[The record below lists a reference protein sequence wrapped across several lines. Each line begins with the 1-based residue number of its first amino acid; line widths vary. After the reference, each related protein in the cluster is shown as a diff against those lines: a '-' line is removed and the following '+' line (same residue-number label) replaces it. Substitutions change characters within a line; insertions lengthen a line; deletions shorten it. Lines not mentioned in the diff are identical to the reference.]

1 VTTLAGT
8 LDSGS
13 AASERVDSIFGSD
26 VFSRN
31 VMRKRLPKEVYRS
44 LLRTIDRGERLDPAV
59 ADVVAASMKDWAIEN
74 GASHYTHWFQPLTG
88 LTAEKHDSL
97 AAPDGAGGVVF
108 NFSGEELVQG
118 EPDASSFPSGGIRAT
133 FEARGYTAWDAT
145 SPAFLM
151 RGENNVTLCIPT
163 AFVSWTGEALDTK
176 IPLLRSVEALSTQ
189 ALRILKIFGTDKGVS
204 RVATTVG
211 PEQEYFLVDRDL
223 YYKRPDLLISERTL
237 FGARPPKGQQL
248 EDHYFGTIP
257 PRVLAFMAESEREL
271 YRLGVPVKTRHNE
284 VAPGQYEI
292 APLFEA
298 SHIAS
303 DHQMIIMETL
313 KRVAPRFG
321 LQALLHEKP
330 FAGVNG
336 SGKHNNWSMATDT
349 GVNLLDPQDETH
361 TNMQFLVF
369 LVATIRAVDI
379 HADLLRS
386 SIASAAND
394 HRLGANEAPPAIIS
408 IFLGK
413 MLTDIL
419 EQVEK
424 GLPKRTIRGGTLDMG
439 ATTLPQLPRHSGDR
453 NRTSPFAFT
462 GNKFEFRAV
471 GSSASIAW
479 PNTVLNTIVAES
491 LDHVATEL
499 ERAVGQRPSPSRLQT
514 GVVAVLKKLI
524 KQHKRV
530 IFDGDNYSE
539 EWHAEAGRR
548 GLPNLKDS
556 VEAFG
561 VLRARKNSDL
571 FRKYGVLSKVEY
583 ESRIHIAIE
592 KYVKQLQIEAETMVS
607 IARGHIL
614 PAALE
619 HQRRTA
625 EAVSSTKAAGVD
637 AGETTRALRGFVDM
651 VDEFRRRIADVER
664 LAGHHE
670 ADPAKHAAQQA
681 RELKPAMARL
691 RETGDAIESQVAADL
706 WPMPTYRDLLFL
718 MSGGRGAGLG
728 SKVGAS
734 DLRPSLRFTPAT
746 PPACPASAG
755 TAPRGSVPGSAP
767 RPWPGRPS
775 PLRGCCRGRNRPRG
789 LRPAAGGWAGPAPP
803 ARAGRGSFCGT
814 LGGPAPRRPASR
826 ASPPARPAAAR
837 SAACSRPTG

>member
-1 VTTLAGT
+1 VTTIPRSLNGGRIAE
-8 LDSGS
+8 
-13 AASERVDSIFGSD
+13 ERVDSIFGSD
-26 VFSRN
+26 IFSPN
-31 VMRKRLPKEVYRS
+31 MMRQRLPKEVYRS
-44 LLRTIDRGERLDPAV
+44 LLRTINRGEPLDPAV

-74 GASHYTHWFQPLTG
+74 GATHYTHWFQPLTG

-97 AAPDGAGGVVF
+97 AAPDGAGGVMF
-108 NFSGEELVQG
+108 NFSGSELVQG
-118 EPDASSFPSGGIRAT
+118 EPDASSFPSGGLRAT

-176 IPLLRSVEALSTQ
+176 IPLLRSVEALSKQ
-189 ALRILKIFGTDKGVS
+189 ALRILRIFGTDQGIS
-204 RVATTVG
+204 RIVTTVG
-211 PEQEYFLVDRDL
+211 PEQEYFLVDREL
-223 YYKRPDLLISERTL
+223 FYRRPDLLTCERTV
-237 FGARPPKGQQL
+237 FGTKPPKGQQL

-257 PRVLAFMAESEREL
+257 PRVLAFMAEAEREL

-292 APLFEA
+292 APLFEP

-303 DHQMIIMETL
+303 DHQMLLMETL
-313 KRVAPRFG
+313 KRVAPRYG

-336 SGKHNNWSMATDT
+336 SGKHNNWSMSTDT

-369 LVATIRAVDI
+369 LCATIRAVDL
-379 HADLLRS
+379 HADLLRA

-419 EQVEK
+419 EQVEA
-424 GLPKRTIRGGTLDMG
+424 GLPKRTIRGGVLDLG
-439 ATTLPQLPRHSGDR
+439 AKTLPMLPRHSGDR

-491 LDHVATEL
+491 LDYVAGEL
-499 ERAVGQRPSPSRLQT
+499 EKAVGSKPTAAKLQL
-514 GVVAVLKKLI
+514 GVIAVLKSLI
-524 KQHKRV
+524 SQHKRV

-548 GLPNLKDS
+548 GLPNLKES

-561 VLRARKNSDL
+561 VLRAKKNVEL
-571 FRKYGVLSKVEY
+571 FKKYGVLSPAEHD
-583 ESRIHIAIE
+583 SRTHIAIE
-592 KYVKQLQIEAETMVS
+592 KYIKQLGIEAETMVFM
-607 IARGHIL
+607 ARNQIL
-614 PAALE
+614 PAALR
-619 HQRRTA
+619 HQQLMA
-625 EAVSSTKAAGVD
+625 EVVASTKAAGVD
-637 AGETTRALRGFVDM
+637 PSDTTAALKSFVEL
-651 VDEFRRRIADVER
+651 VSRLWATTAAVER
-664 LAGHHE
+664 AAGHHE
-670 ADPAKHAAQQA
+670 AEPMKHAAQIS
-681 RELKPAMARL
+681 RELKPAMAAL
-691 RETGDAIESQVAADL
+691 RSVVDTLETIVAADL
-706 WPMPTYRDLLFL
+706 WPLPTYRDLLFL
-718 MSGGRGAGLG
+718 
-728 SKVGAS
+728 K
-734 DLRPSLRFTPAT
+734 
-746 PPACPASAG
+746 
-755 TAPRGSVPGSAP
+755 
-767 RPWPGRPS
+767 
-775 PLRGCCRGRNRPRG
+775 
-789 LRPAAGGWAGPAPP
+789 
-803 ARAGRGSFCGT
+803 
-814 LGGPAPRRPASR
+814 
-826 ASPPARPAAAR
+826 
-837 SAACSRPTG
+837 